1 MEQPNKSKSDYII
14 VHDVAVSEA
23 NNSDNACTHVIKLK
37 EKSDGT
43 YYKEVVFTKT
53 HNGLSLP
60 KQMEFLR
67 VLYHLKFPNA
77 IKIVIDMRGNG
88 EPLPSLFYS
97 AWEYKNPSNGKVTEY
112 PPLVLDDDEEG
123 MSIKDAV
130 PILRGITATNSSN
143 NRMYTYMKTCFENN
157 SLKLL
162 IESGDA
168 DCKLKNGEISADEYQ
183 SYIQTDL
190 LISELSN
197 IRQATTDRGNIVY
210 ERIVKN
216 QKRDRATSLAYGLSV
231 VQEME
236 IENKKKNKKKSSF
249 NIEEVFQRSRKP
261 KIRSV

>member
-1 MEQPNKSKSDYII
+1 M
-14 VHDVAVSEA
+14 HDVAVSEA

-130 PILRGITATNSSN
+130 PILRGITATN
-143 NRMYTYMKTCFENN
+143 
-157 SLKLL
+157 
-162 IESGDA
+162 
-168 DCKLKNGEISADEYQ
+168 
-183 SYIQTDL
+183 
-190 LISELSN
+190 
-197 IRQATTDRGNIVY
+197 
-210 ERIVKN
+210 
-216 QKRDRATSLAYGLSV
+216 
-231 VQEME
+231 
-236 IENKKKNKKKSSF
+236 
-249 NIEEVFQRSRKP
+249 
-261 KIRSV
+261 